1 MWDLYLYISFYNI
14 WKFGC
19 LLWCWSI
26 NEQGSQ
32 KPEKKKCLLEILK
45 SKPEVIGFSTWSH
58 IPVPPTTSALS
69 QLNVVCAFL
78 LLPTQS
84 NLQWLKMAAE
94 VLLQHIN
101 FSLSGPILS
110 SERWKSSF
118 CYFPLPPGQIMGDS
132 SNLGLPSH
140 KPKHNIFSTIF
151 RLSLIAVRIMRF
163 LPSTLHPE
171 QTS

>member
-32 KPEKKKCLLEILK
+32 KPEKKCLLEILK
-45 SKPEVIGFSTWSH
+45 SKPEVIGLFYPTWFN
-58 IPVPPTTSALS
+58 ILIPPTTSSLS
-69 QLNVVCAFL
+69 YLNVYAFL
-78 LLPTQS
+78 LLPTHS
-84 NLQWLKMAAE
+84 NPQWLKMAAE

-110 SERWKSSF
+110 SECWKSSF
-118 CYFPLPPGQIMGDS
+118 YYFFTFRDL

-140 KPKHNIFSTIF
+140 KPKYSISKTIF
-151 RLSLIAVRIMRF
+151 RLSLIAERIMRF
-163 LPSTLHPE
+163 LYSPLHSK

>member
-1 MWDLYLYISFYNI
+1 MWDPYLYISFYNI

-32 KPEKKKCLLEILK
+32 KPRKKKCLLEILK
-45 SKPEVIGFSTWSH
+45 SKPEVIGLFYSTWFN
-58 IPVPPTTSALS
+58 ILIPPTTSSLS
-69 QLNVVCAFL
+69 YLNISAFL
-78 LLPTQS
+78 LLPTHS
-84 NLQWLKMAAE
+84 NPQWLKMAAE

-110 SERWKSSF
+110 SECWKSSF
-118 CYFPLPPGQIMGDS
+118 LLLEICRI
-132 SNLGLPSH
+132 LGLPSH
-140 KPKHNIFSTIF
+140 KPKCNISKTIF
-151 RLSLIAVRIMRF
+151 KLSLIAERIMRF
-163 LPSTLHPE
+163 LYSTLHSK

>member
-45 SKPEVIGFSTWSH
+45 SKPEVIGLFYPTWFN
-58 IPVPPTTSALS
+58 ILIPPTTSSLS
-69 QLNVVCAFL
+69 YLNVYAFL
-78 LLPTQS
+78 LLPTHS
-84 NLQWLKMAAE
+84 NPQWLKMAAE

-110 SERWKSSF
+110 SECWKSF
-118 CYFPLPPGQIMGDS
+118 HYGFFFTFRDS
-132 SNLGLPSH
+132 SNMGLPSY
-140 KPKHNIFSTIF
+140 KPKCNIFKTIF
-151 RLSLIAVRIMRF
+151 RLSLIAERIMRF
-163 LPSTLHPE
+163 LYSSLHSKL
-171 QTS
+171 TS